1 MEIVKLCFIKDTDTV
16 LMFNELYVH
25 VYNIYNCLFYYL
37 VFGKIDTN
45 YNNGVSNSN
54 SWNSLS
60 PCIGWSQEVRKY
72 QDQPEFV
79 RYNQVRMNTQG
90 VGIKVFLCCIV
101 PKVSVHYRKLWS
113 WNTKEICIFKLEIF
127 KEWLWLIIHSLN
139 IFL

>member
-1 MEIVKLCFIKDTDTV
+1 MQILYWCLMNYMYMFIISIT
-16 LMFNELYVH
+16 
-25 VYNIYNCLFYYL
+25 FYFITF
-37 VFGKIDTN
+37 FGKIDTN
-45 YNNGVSNSN
+45 YNNGVSN

-79 RYNQVRMNTQG
+79 RYHQVRMNTQG